1 MISKLKKRVN
11 KKIKKEKPEKI
22 KREESIF
29 VGHAN

>member
-1 MISKLKKRVN
+1 MISKLKKRVS